1 MLSQMDL
8 SLIKDH
14 LHDHKAGINKLNYY
28 LDQVQNPNLQQV
40 LQQQI
45 QTMENHYN
53 IMLNL
58 LNT

>member
-1 MLSQMDL
+1 MDL

-14 LHDHKAGINKLNYY
+14 LHDHKAGISKLNYY

-45 QTMENHYN
+45 NTMENHYN